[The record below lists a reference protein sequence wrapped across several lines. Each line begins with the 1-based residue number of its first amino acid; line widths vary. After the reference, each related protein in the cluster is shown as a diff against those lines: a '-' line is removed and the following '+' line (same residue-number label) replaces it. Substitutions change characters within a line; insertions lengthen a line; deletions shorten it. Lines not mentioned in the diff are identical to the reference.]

1 MSVIGSSAV
10 SEYDE
15 EDGPQIGDDLMV
27 RSGGEGEEGEER
39 VYMEYLYCCSG
50 YQKVSGE
57 GDGLKD
63 RWILLCFPVFSLDMF
78 SLHVVSS

>member
-1 MSVIGSSAV
+1 MSVIGSAV

-39 VYMEYLYCCSG
+39 VCTWNIST
-50 YQKVSGE
+50 
-57 GDGLKD
+57 
-63 RWILLCFPVFSLDMF
+63 
-78 SLHVVSS
+78 VVMVIKKFREKGMD